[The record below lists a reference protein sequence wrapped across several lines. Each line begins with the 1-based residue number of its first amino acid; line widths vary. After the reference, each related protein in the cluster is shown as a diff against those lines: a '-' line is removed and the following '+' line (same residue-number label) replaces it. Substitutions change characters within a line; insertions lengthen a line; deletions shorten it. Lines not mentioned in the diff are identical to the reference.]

1 MAMNLIKKT
10 NEYKIFKRGDER
22 FAVQDATGKPVNGE
36 EKVNILLAEELIK
49 VTLPGAAPAEEAS
62 AEEASAEEASAEDEA
77 PAETTDEEEAT
88 DAQTQGLCGKPA
100 VAGFFVPKFAGA
112 QSYKLCADRIFTT
125 ISLRN

>member
-49 VTLPGAAPAEEAS
+49 VTLPGAAPAEEAPAEEAP
-62 AEEASAEEASAEDEA
+62 AEEASAEEEA
-77 PAETTDEEEAT
+77 PAETTDEEEGHRRLIAGPFVENRLLPVFLCPNLQEPRAT
-88 DAQTQGLCGKPA
+88 SYAPT
-100 VAGFFVPKFAGA
+100 GF
-112 QSYKLCADRIFTT
+112 L
-125 ISLRN
+125 LRSP

>member
-49 VTLPGAAPAEEAS
+49 VTLPGAAPAEEAP
-62 AEEASAEEASAEDEA
+62 AEEA
-77 PAETTDEEEAT
+77 PAEEFFTSRCRHSVITVGERQALTPRQDSCETPRCQTLCRRQPLARYCSGKRRSTTRQA
-88 DAQTQGLCGKPA
+88 A
-100 VAGFFVPKFAGA
+100 
-112 QSYKLCADRIFTT
+112 
-125 ISLRN
+125 